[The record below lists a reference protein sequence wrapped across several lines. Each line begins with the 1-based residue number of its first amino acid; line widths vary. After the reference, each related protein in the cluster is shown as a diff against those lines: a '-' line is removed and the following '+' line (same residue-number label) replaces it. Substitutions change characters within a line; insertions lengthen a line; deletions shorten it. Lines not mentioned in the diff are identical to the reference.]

1 MGQTLARSIV
11 DLTPRPARAYQD
23 RNLDSYGNGNDNMEH
38 QVGPGNDRLPTIG
51 PAPDRLFRRP
61 QDAFLHTVGQ
71 AVGPLRWLARCTW
84 TLDLPPLSASLTL
97 RERSALGM

>member
-1 MGQTLARSIV
+1 
-11 DLTPRPARAYQD
+11 
-23 RNLDSYGNGNDNMEH
+23 MEH
-38 QVGPGNDRLPTIG
+38 MEHEVGPGNDRLPTIG

-71 AVGPLRWLARCTW
+71 AVGPLRWPCCTW
-84 TLDLPPLSASLTL
+84 TLDLPPLSTSLTRL